1 MDLVGVT
8 NLALQALG
16 TRTTIASMTEN
27 SNEAIQAN
35 LSITKL
41 RDDLLRMAPWNC
53 GMNTLSLPL
62 ITAVPGTPENQSP
75 ATPLWVKGQP
85 PPPWLYEYQY
95 PVDCLRPCWIVPQFT
110 SGFAGG
116 VPITPAMTGGMSAY
130 WNGPPVKF
138 RVSIDQFFPVI
149 SASVVN
155 GGSGY
160 VNGDFVTLAAGSI
173 TNPPIG
179 APVVLQITGVAGG
192 VITSVAV
199 VNQIAGEATPLGG
212 SYFSP
217 LQVPNPQAAA
227 STASGVGTGATFNLT
242 FGTTI
247 GDQRV
252 ILTNQESAVL
262 AYVKQVTDVNVMD
275 PLFIDAWAMILAAR
289 LAMTTTADKALANV
303 KVQLANGLVAEARK
317 ADGNEGLTINNVTP
331 DWLRVRGIYYPT
343 DFGWSPNQNFDWG
356 GMFPMY

>member
-1 MDLVGVT
+1 MDLVGIT
-8 NLALQALG
+8 NLALQAIG
-16 TRTTIASMTEN
+16 TRTTVASLSEQ

-35 LSITKL
+35 LVITKL

-53 GMNTLSLPL
+53 GMNTLSLSL
-62 ITAVPGTPENQSP
+62 ITAIPGTPENQSP

-130 WNGPPVKF
+130 WNGPPVKY
-138 RVSIDQFFPVI
+138 RVSVDQFVPVT
-149 SASVVN
+149 AAAVAA

-160 VNGDFVTLAAGSI
+160 AVNDFITLATPPS
-173 TNPPIG
+173 TSVPIG
-179 APVVLQITGVAGG
+179 APAVLQVTGVAGG
-192 VITSVAV
+192 VVTTVAV
-199 VNQIAGEATPLGG
+199 VNQIQGESTPLGG
-212 SYFSP
+212 SYFAV
-217 LQVPNPQAAA
+217 QTNPVAQG
-227 STASGVGTGATFNLT
+227 STTGVGTGATFNLT
-242 FGTTI
+242 FGSQ

-252 ILTNQESAVL
+252 ILTNQEVAVL
-262 AYVKQVTDVNVMD
+262 TYVRQVTDVNIMD
-275 PLFIDAWAMILAAR
+275 PLFIDAWILLLAAR
-289 LAMTTTADKALANV
+289 LTMTTTADKNLANM
-303 KVQLANGLVAEARK
+303 KIQLANGMIAEARK

-331 DWLRVRGIYYPT
+331 DWIRVRGIYYPT